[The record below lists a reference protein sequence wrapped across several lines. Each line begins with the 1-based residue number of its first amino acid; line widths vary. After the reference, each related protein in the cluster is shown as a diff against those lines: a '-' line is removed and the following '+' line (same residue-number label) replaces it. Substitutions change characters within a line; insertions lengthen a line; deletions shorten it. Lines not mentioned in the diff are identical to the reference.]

1 MSLQS
6 KDITI
11 SNLKISLDQLLA
23 VIRQLDEPVRIQ
35 IAKALM
41 ETEMDD
47 RLANLI
53 DQLAK
58 TKPIDDISDADIDSE
73 IKTVRQMNK

>member
-6 KDITI
+6 NNIII

-23 VIRQLDEPVRIQ
+23 VIRQLDEPVRVQ
-35 IAKALM
+35 IAKVLM

-53 DQLAK
+53 NQLAK
-58 TKPIDDISDADIDSE
+58 TKPLDDISDADIDSE